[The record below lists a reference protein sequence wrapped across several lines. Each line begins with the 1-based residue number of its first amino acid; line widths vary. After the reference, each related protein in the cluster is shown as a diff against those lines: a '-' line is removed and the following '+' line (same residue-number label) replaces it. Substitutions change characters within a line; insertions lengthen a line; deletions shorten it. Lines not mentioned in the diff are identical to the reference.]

1 MTEDLHPD
9 VAELTK
15 KYARDLGHIT
25 PSDSLDARIEHL
37 VAAPSDDFRARSNR
51 PRSATRAGT
60 LAATRAEPRGAR
72 RWRRPVAWAAAACLA
87 VLAISSGIL
96 IGMRLERLGNVAAVD
111 SLAREAAQ
119 QVAWAPEDLGMWP
132 SDSVAL
138 TIPAEYSPQG
148 TLVAVK
154 PNAKSTGKRYWIDV
168 VVSND
173 GTVRIERIVP
183 AESPAAQRAD
193 RDGFALQIQ

>member
-1 MTEDLHPD
+1 MNEDLHPHI
-9 VAELTK
+9 AGLAR
-15 KYARDLGHIT
+15 KYGRDLAQIT
-25 PSDSLDARIEHL
+25 PSDSLDARIGQL
-37 VAAPSDDFRARSNR
+37 VAASASGKPPAP
-51 PRSATRAGT
+51 PRV
-60 LAATRAEPRGAR
+60 R
-72 RWRRPVAWAAAACLA
+72 RWRRPIAWAAAASLA
-87 VLAISSGIL
+87 VLAISAGII
-96 IGMRLERLGNVAAVD
+96 IGMRLERASKLAAVD

-119 QVAWAPEDLGMWP
+119 QVAWSPEDLGMWP

-138 TIPAEYSPQG
+138 TIPAEYSAQG

-183 AESPAAQRAD
+183 AEGATSSQAD
-193 RDGFALQIQ
+193 KDGPSLQVQ

>member
-1 MTEDLHPD
+1 MTEDLHPNI
-9 VAELTK
+9 AKLMK
-15 KYARDLGHIT
+15 KYARDLGQIA
-25 PSDSLDARIEHL
+25 PSDSLDARIDQL
-37 VAAPSDDFRARSNR
+37 VAAPPEFLRPESGRAAPALRAARHWQR
-51 PRSATRAGT
+51 PF
-60 LAATRAEPRGAR
+60 
-72 RWRRPVAWAAAACLA
+72 AWAAAACLG
-87 VLAISSGIL
+87 VLAISAGIF
-96 IGMRLERLGNVAAVD
+96 IGMRLERSSNVAAVT
-111 SLAREAAQ
+111 SMAREAAQ

-183 AESPAAQRAD
+183 AESATHQRTD
-193 RDGFALQIQ
+193 KDGVTLQIQ

>member
-1 MTEDLHPD
+1 MT
-9 VAELTK
+9 AELHSGVARLMK
-15 KYARDLGHIT
+15 KYARDLGQIT
-25 PSDSLDARIEHL
+25 PSDSLDARIGHL
-37 VAAPSDDFRARSNR
+37 VAAPPEIIRPGMFRREAAPRAARH
-51 PRSATRAGT
+51 
-60 LAATRAEPRGAR
+60 
-72 RWRRPVAWAAAACLA
+72 WRRPFAWAAAASLA
-87 VLAISSGIL
+87 VLAISSGII
-96 IGMRLERLGNVAAVD
+96 IGMRLERSSNVAAVN

-119 QVAWAPEDLGMWP
+119 QVRWAPEDLGMWP

-154 PNAKSTGKRYWIDV
+154 PNSKSMGKRYWIDV

-183 AESPAAQRAD
+183 AESAAHQRTNK
-193 RDGFALQIQ
+193 DGVTLQFQ

>member
-1 MTEDLHPD
+1 M
-9 VAELTK
+9 
-15 KYARDLGHIT
+15 
-25 PSDSLDARIEHL
+25 
-37 VAAPSDDFRARSNR
+37 
-51 PRSATRAGT
+51 
-60 LAATRAEPRGAR
+60 R
-72 RWRRPVAWAAAACLA
+72 RWDRPFAWAAAASLA
-87 VLAISSGIL
+87 VLAISAGIL
-96 IGMRLERLGNVAAVD
+96 IGMRLERSSNVAAVN

-138 TIPAEYSPQG
+138 TIPAEYSPEG

-183 AESPAAQRAD
+183 AEGAAHQKGQLAGD
-193 RDGFALQIQ
+193 ENGVTLQIQ

>member
-1 MTEDLHPD
+1 MSEELHPD
-9 VAELTK
+9 IAKLTK
-15 KYARDLGHIT
+15 KYARDLGYIT
-25 PSDSLDARIEHL
+25 PSDSLDARIDQL
-37 VAAPSDDFRARSNR
+37 VA
-51 PRSATRAGT
+51 
-60 LAATRAEPRGAR
+60 EPPASLP
-72 RWRRPVAWAAAACLA
+72 RRPVVPRSHRPFAWAAAASLA
-87 VLAISSGIL
+87 VLAISAGII
-96 IGMRLERLGNVAAVD
+96 IGMRLERSSTVAAVNT
-111 SLAREAAQ
+111 LAREAAQ

-183 AESPAAQRAD
+183 AEGAAHQQGRSAGD
-193 RDGFALQIQ
+193 TDGVTLQIQ

>member
-1 MTEDLHPD
+1 MTDDLPPNI
-9 VAELTK
+9 AQLMK
-15 KYARDLGHIT
+15 KYARDLGQIT
-25 PSDSLDARIEHL
+25 PSDSLDARIDRL
-37 VAAPSDDFRARSNR
+37 VAAPPENISRAPARHWQR
-51 PRSATRAGT
+51 PF
-60 LAATRAEPRGAR
+60 
-72 RWRRPVAWAAAACLA
+72 AWAAAASLA
-87 VLAISSGIL
+87 VLTISAGIL
-96 IGMRLERLGNVAAVD
+96 IGIRLERSSNVAAVN

-183 AESPAAQRAD
+183 ADGAPHQQGQRAD
-193 RDGFALQIQ
+193 DNGVTLQIQ

>member
-1 MTEDLHPD
+1 MTDDLPPD
-9 VAELTK
+9 IAKLMK
-15 KYARDLGHIT
+15 KYSRDLGQIT
-25 PSDSLDARIEHL
+25 PSDSLDARIDQL
-37 VAAPSDDFRARSNR
+37 VAAPPEVVARESVRAQATAAPTRHGQR
-51 PRSATRAGT
+51 PF
-60 LAATRAEPRGAR
+60 
-72 RWRRPVAWAAAACLA
+72 AWAAAASLA
-87 VLAISSGIL
+87 VLAISAGII
-96 IGMRLERLGNVAAVD
+96 IGMRLERSSNVAAVT
-111 SLAREAAQ
+111 SMAREAAQ

-148 TLVAVK
+148 PLVAVK

-183 AESPAAQRAD
+183 AETATHQRD
-193 RDGFALQIQ
+193 KDGVTLQIQ

>member
-1 MTEDLHPD
+1 MNEELHPH
-9 VAELTK
+9 VARLVK

-25 PSDSLDARIEHL
+25 PSDSLDARIGEW
-37 VAAPSDDFRARSNR
+37 VAAPPGVSPPRAQ
-51 PRSATRAGT
+51 
-60 LAATRAEPRGAR
+60 R
-72 RWRRPVAWAAAACLA
+72 RWQRPLAWAAAACLA
-87 VLAISSGIL
+87 VLAISAGII
-96 IGMRLERLGNVAAVD
+96 IGVRLERSHGVAAVN

-119 QVAWAPEDLGMWP
+119 QVAWAPADLGMWP

-154 PNAKSTGKRYWIDV
+154 PNAKSNGKRYWIDV

-183 AESPAAQRAD
+183 AEGAAKPGPHPGEQ
-193 RDGFALQIQ
+193 DGVTLQVQ

>member
-1 MTEDLHPD
+1 MTDDLHPNI
-9 VAELTK
+9 AKLMK
-15 KYARDLGHIT
+15 KYARDLGQIT
-25 PSDSLDARIEHL
+25 PSDSLDARIDQL
-37 VAAPSDDFRARSNR
+37 VAVPPGNLSR
-51 PRSATRAGT
+51 PPTV
-60 LAATRAEPRGAR
+60 R
-72 RWRRPVAWAAAACLA
+72 RWDRPFAWAAAASLA
-87 VLAISSGIL
+87 VLAISAGIL
-96 IGMRLERLGNVAAVD
+96 IGMRLERSSNVAAVN

-138 TIPAEYSPQG
+138 TIPAEYSPEG

-183 AESPAAQRAD
+183 AEGAAHQKGQLAGD
-193 RDGFALQIQ
+193 ENGVTLQIQ

>member
-1 MTEDLHPD
+1 MNEELHPRIARL
-9 VAELTK
+9 VK

-25 PSDSLDARIEHL
+25 PSDSLDARIDEL
-37 VAAPSDDFRARSNR
+37 VAAPPDISSPA
-51 PRSATRAGT
+51 
-60 LAATRAEPRGAR
+60 AR
-72 RWRRPVAWAAAACLA
+72 RRWQRPLAWAAAACLA
-87 VLAISSGIL
+87 VLAISAGII
-96 IGMRLERLGNVAAVD
+96 IGMRLERANGVATVG

-119 QVAWAPEDLGMWP
+119 QVAWAPADLGMWP

-154 PNAKSTGKRYWIDV
+154 PNAKSNGKRYWIDV

-183 AESPAAQRAD
+183 AESPAKPGQHSGEQ
-193 RDGFALQIQ
+193 DGVTLQVQ